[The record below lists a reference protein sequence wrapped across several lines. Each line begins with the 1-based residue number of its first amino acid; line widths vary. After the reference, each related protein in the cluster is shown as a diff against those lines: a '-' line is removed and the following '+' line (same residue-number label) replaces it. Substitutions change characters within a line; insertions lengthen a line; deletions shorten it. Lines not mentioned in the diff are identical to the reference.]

1 MKGLMMNAPLL
12 ITGIMA
18 HGLRTYPD
26 KEIVT
31 NLVEGGTHRYS
42 FADAGKRI
50 AKAAHMLVKLGIKE
64 GDRVGVMGWN
74 THRQFELYYAIS
86 CIGAVCHTINPR
98 LGPENAAYVM
108 THAGDKLVLFDT
120 SFAPLVNALA
130 PHLKTVKNYVALTDR
145 ANHPSGVP
153 AGTLIYEELIAGEK
167 DSFDWP
173 ELDEN
178 AACGLCY
185 TSGTTGKPKGVLF
198 SHRGVVLHTLV
209 TSLPSS
215 FGVDATDCLLPVVP
229 MFHVNAWGIPYSAF
243 MMGTKLVLPGPGMDG
258 ESLHRMITEEG
269 VTYSLGVPTVWLGL
283 LQYVNSIKG
292 NFGKMKYTLVGG
304 AALSEHLIRGF
315 DAHGVGVRQG
325 WGMTEMSPTGTVNK
339 EDPEFAN
346 MTLEERIPIQL
357 RQGRPIPF
365 IELRLVTPEG
375 KILPHDGVSSGHLQ
389 TRGPWVLSDY
399 YNYDG
404 QTLTED
410 GWFDTGD
417 VSVIHPDGRMQITD
431 RSKDVIKS
439 GGEWIST
446 IDIENTALLHA
457 DVVQA
462 AVIGV
467 EHPRWLERPLL
478 IVQLA
483 DGKTTD
489 PEDIRQFV
497 CGKMDKISWPDAVEI
512 VDEIPLGATGKVLK
526 TKLREMFKDYVLPE
540 LREGGAKPSKKN
552 RKKSFT
558 KEAVTTQQSDA
569 DKPRKKGFSFFGFGR
584 KK

>member
-1 MKGLMMNAPLL
+1 MKGLMTDTPLL
-12 ITGIMA
+12 ITGLMT
-18 HGLRTYPD
+18 HGIRAFPD
-26 KEIVT
+26 QEIVT
-31 NLVEGGTHRYS
+31 NLVEGGRHRYT

-50 AKAAHMLVKLGIKE
+50 AQAAHMLTKLGVRE

-108 THAGDKLVLFDT
+108 THAGDSVVLFDNT
-120 SFAPLVNALA
+120 FAPLIGALA
-130 PHLKTVKNYVALTDR
+130 PHLKTVQKYVAMTDK
-145 ANHPSGVP
+145 ANAPSGVP
-153 AGTLIYEELIAGEK
+153 ADTYIYEELMAGQPET
-167 DSFDWP
+167 FDWP

-178 AACGLCY
+178 TACGMCY
-185 TSGTTGKPKGVLF
+185 TSGTTGQPKGVLY
-198 SHRGVVLHTLV
+198 SHRAMVLHALV
-209 TSLPSS
+209 TSLPTS
-215 FGVDATDCLLPVVP
+215 FGSDSTDCLLPVVP
-229 MFHVNAWGIPYSAF
+229 MFHVNAWGVPYSTF
-243 MMGTKLVLPGPGMDG
+243 LMGTKLVLPGPGMDG
-258 ESLHRMITEEG
+258 KSIHDLIIEED

-283 LQYVNSIKG
+283 LQYVSEIKG

-304 AALSEHLIRGF
+304 AALSETLIRGF

-325 WGMTEMSPTGTVNK
+325 WGMTEMSPTGTVNN
-339 EDPEFAN
+339 ETPEEMAKP
-346 MTLEERIPIQL
+346 LEERIPIQL
-357 RQGRPIPF
+357 RQGKPVPF
-365 IELRLVTPEG
+365 IDLRLVSEDG
-375 KILPHDGVSSGHLQ
+375 DLVDHDGVASGHLQ
-389 TRGPWVLSDY
+389 VRGPWVLSDY
-399 YNYDG
+399 YNFDG
-404 QTLTED
+404 QTLTDD

-417 VSVIHPDGRMQITD
+417 VSVIHEDGRMQITD

-446 IDIENTALLHA
+446 IDIENTALLHP

-483 DGKTTD
+483 PGKATN

-497 CGKMDKISWPDAVEI
+497 CGKMEKISWPDAVEI

-526 TKLREMFKDYVLPE
+526 TALREKFKGYVLPE
-540 LREGGAKPSKKN
+540 LRDTSKKN
-552 RKKSFT
+552 TDMKT
-558 KEAVTTQQSDA
+558 GTEGENA
-569 DKPRKKGFSFFGFGR
+569 PRKKGFSFFGLGR